1 MQQGQFDL
9 LSPEQAPG
17 ATSFCVLGCKKGHV
31 TMYCVRGQGTT
42 AQYAWAIVCFI
53 SKVVGAAPLH
63 SMAHLTVAGW
73 RSRTESF

>member
-1 MQQGQFDL
+1 
-9 LSPEQAPG
+9 
-17 ATSFCVLGCKKGHV
+17 
-31 TMYCVRGQGTT
+31 MYCVRGQGTT